1 MLSIWYQNEWSFHIP
16 WYINIGHL
24 PMVLI
29 NFVYKSMSINIFK
42 NTIVGVIVL
51 IKSQVLLISFWHD
64 YLVMILKKE

>member
-1 MLSIWYQNEWSFHIP
+1 MKSLLAYHLYHI
-16 WYINIGHL
+16 IGF
-24 PMVLI
+24 